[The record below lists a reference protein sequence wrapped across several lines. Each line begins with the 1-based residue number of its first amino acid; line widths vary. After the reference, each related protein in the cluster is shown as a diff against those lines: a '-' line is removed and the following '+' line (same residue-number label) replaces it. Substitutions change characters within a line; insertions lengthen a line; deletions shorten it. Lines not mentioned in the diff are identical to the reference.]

1 MLRRCCQTFLYIVFS
16 LAMIVP
22 SISQAARKP
31 DIVLVTLG
39 STRSDRMGFLGAK
52 TKTSPNLDSLA
63 GQSMVFEQAFSQ
75 APLTVVSH
83 ATILSGTY
91 PQTNRAS
98 EFGSRLAATLPLIP
112 DLLHARG
119 YRTAAFVG
127 SIALDPKNGFAP
139 GFDRGFSTYDAGFQ
153 SFGQASSHPNSIA
166 RPAAQVVAR
175 GAAWLTRKSQGPFF
189 LWVHL
194 NDPGA
199 APPGSYNAAVVAAD
213 AAVGKLVA
221 ALRVGKLYD
230 DALIVIVSDHG
241 ESLGAHREE
250 THGVFLYDETIHV
263 PMLVKL
269 PQNQNAGKRI
279 RARASLVDIA
289 PTILELAGVP
299 IPSQMQG
306 QSLLRI
312 AKSNSDQPTYSVSDF
327 PQRAFGWSALESW
340 RAGKYLYIR
349 APKPEL
355 YELAADPGATHN
367 LAASSKAT
375 LETMAGQL
383 EAFDRRFSGAASA
396 GGAELSS
403 GEMQKLASLGYV
415 GLQKSP
421 SSAGAAT
428 SGVDPKDEIAVANK
442 VLSAERWL
450 ERGKPEAAAAGLQ
463 PVMAAASKMYLA
475 QYLMGTALARQAK
488 YPQAIERLRAAIEL
502 SPESAWAHYQMGSC
516 LLKSGDYKTAIVHL
530 EIASNRLPDFA
541 EARSLLAEAR
551 GRLGK

>member
-175 GAAWLTRKSQGPFF
+175 GAARLTRNSQGPFF
-189 LWVHL
+189 LW
-194 NDPGA
+194 
-199 APPGSYNAAVVAAD
+199 
-213 AAVGKLVA
+213 
-221 ALRVGKLYD
+221 
-230 DALIVIVSDHG
+230 
-241 ESLGAHREE
+241 
-250 THGVFLYDETIHV
+250 
-263 PMLVKL
+263 
-269 PQNQNAGKRI
+269 
-279 RARASLVDIA
+279 
-289 PTILELAGVP
+289 
-299 IPSQMQG
+299 
-306 QSLLRI
+306 
-312 AKSNSDQPTYSVSDF
+312 
-327 PQRAFGWSALESW
+327 
-340 RAGKYLYIR
+340 
-349 APKPEL
+349 
-355 YELAADPGATHN
+355 
-367 LAASSKAT
+367 
-375 LETMAGQL
+375 
-383 EAFDRRFSGAASA
+383 
-396 GGAELSS
+396 
-403 GEMQKLASLGYV
+403 
-415 GLQKSP
+415 
-421 SSAGAAT
+421 
-428 SGVDPKDEIAVANK
+428 
-442 VLSAERWL
+442 
-450 ERGKPEAAAAGLQ
+450 
-463 PVMAAASKMYLA
+463 
-475 QYLMGTALARQAK
+475 
-488 YPQAIERLRAAIEL
+488 
-502 SPESAWAHYQMGSC
+502 
-516 LLKSGDYKTAIVHL
+516 
-530 EIASNRLPDFA
+530 
-541 EARSLLAEAR
+541 
-551 GRLGK
+551 